1 MLGLVALIGIACSS
15 AAPAGE
21 QWSANYVESPE
32 RVWVAINQTL
42 EALGYEI
49 EESDRHNSIVIASS
63 EGDEGEPSLRLR
75 VAQVARTEVVRV
87 HVTPHGATPD
97 SDRFGAAAKDFLA
110 ALDATLTGAPRAKES
125 SES

>member
-1 MLGLVALIGIACSS
+1 MLGLAALTGLACSS

-21 QWSANYVESPE
+21 QWSANYVEPPE
-32 RVWVAINQTL
+32 RVWTAINQTL
-42 EALGYEI
+42 GDLGYEI

-63 EGDEGEPSLRLR
+63 EGDEEEPLLGLR
-75 VAQVARTEVVRV
+75 VAQVARTEVIRV
-87 HVTPHGATPD
+87 HVSPHGNTPGD
-97 SDRFGAAAKDFLA
+97 ERFDAAAKEFLA